1 MAGRRRRGGGGRC
14 GGPRQHPGTHEPA
27 LSPAPLSPAAAVA
40 QRNKGAAPKTGHP
53 KKPVEEPTAR
63 GPDVDSLGFQAMDSN
78 VPGLSHVILQK
89 LNMKS
94 YEDYK

>member
-1 MAGRRRRGGGGRC
+1 MAQRGQGAARKVSKK
-14 GGPRQHPGTHEPA
+14 PA
-27 LSPAPLSPAAAVA
+27 KKPAAA
-40 QRNKGAAPKTGHP
+40 RAP
-53 KKPVEEPTAR
+53 
-63 GPDVDSLGFQAMDSN
+63 DMDSLGFQAMDSN